1 MLASRAI
8 GCNDRLRRRTWGRR
22 VSNQPVECV
31 VPAGALL
38 GECPVW
44 SEREGLLYWVD
55 IEGRAIHRYDPAKR
69 VDELRSVPGRP
80 GSIALT
86 ADPGRL
92 LVAVEHR
99 LAFFDW
105 ERDAWAGGF
114 GGGSMFAPAAARR
127 FTGILHRVAP
137 DGTALTMRTK
147 VGVSNGLAFSPDG
160 PTMYWAATA
169 RGA

>member
-55 IEGRAIHRYDPAKR
+55 IEGR
-69 VDELRSVPGRP
+69 GRP

-86 ADPGRL
+86 AAPGRL

-105 ERDAWAGGF
+105 EGAAWTEWVALEPEGTGNRLNDGRCDRAGRF
-114 GGGSMFAPAAARR
+114 WVGSMFDPAAARR
-127 FTGILHRVAP
+127 V
-137 DGTALTMRTK
+137 
-147 VGVSNGLAFSPDG
+147 
-160 PTMYWAATA
+160 
-169 RGA
+169 

>member
-38 GECPVW
+38 GGCPVW
-44 SEREGLLYWVD
+44 SEREGLLCGVD
-55 IEGRAIHRYDPAKR
+55 IEGRAIHRYDPAKG

-99 LAFFDW
+99 LALFGWGRRARAF
-105 ERDAWAGGF
+105 WAGAG
-114 GGGSMFAPAAARR
+114 AP
-127 FTGILHRVAP
+127 
-137 DGTALTMRTK
+137 
-147 VGVSNGLAFSPDG
+147 
-160 PTMYWAATA
+160 
-169 RGA
+169 